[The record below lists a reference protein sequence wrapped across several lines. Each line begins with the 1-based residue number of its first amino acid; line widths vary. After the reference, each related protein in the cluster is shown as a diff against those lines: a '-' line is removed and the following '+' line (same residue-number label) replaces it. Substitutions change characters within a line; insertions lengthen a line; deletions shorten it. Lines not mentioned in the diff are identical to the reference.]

1 MKEMKYMNYQRL
13 TEYLNESILEMGH
26 YDDVSIAVEQS
37 IIIGENPTKLGYPI
51 DSETEIICVI
61 DEVQTNKY
69 GGSYMVEDGYLV
81 LLHVAN

>member
-13 TEYLNESILEMGH
+13 TEYLNENIIEVGH
-26 YDDVSIAVEQS
+26 YNDMAIAAEQS

-51 DSETEIICVI
+51 GSETEIICVI

-69 GGSYMVEDGYLV
+69 GGSSMFEGGYLV